1 MKWNIEESKQ
11 ARSNSYDPVSFSF
24 KIPLIYTVLSVVI
37 FLLIGLVMLLK
48 YEYFTDA
55 PRYLQILSKIL
66 IYLLA
71 GNVVVY
77 PVTYIICI
85 IKHKIKK

>member
-11 ARSNSYDPVSFSF
+11 ARSNSYDPVLFSF
-24 KIPLIYTVLSVVI
+24 KVPIINTAVSVLIFI
-37 FLLIGLVMLLK
+37 LIMIMK
-48 YEYFTDA
+48 YNYFTDA
-55 PRYLQILSKIL
+55 PKYLQMLSKIS